1 MNYGTKIINYIL
13 ALSIFLNAV
22 MIMTVVGILPFILFI
37 SILFNALAVWYVLKL
52 IKKEENLQND
62 VLKIFKS
69 IESFSDHLESIHELE
84 AFYGDQNL
92 QNLIQHSRELINQI
106 VDLQEDYY
114 DDIETEMETYDDEDD
129 DKEEDPGEEKK
140 E

>member
-1 MNYGTKIINYIL
+1 
-13 ALSIFLNAV
+13 
-22 MIMTVVGILPFILFI
+22 MTVVGILPFILFI

>member
-1 MNYGTKIINYIL
+1 MINYIL

-37 SILFNALAVWYVLKL
+37 SILFNALAAWYVLKL

-114 DDIETEMETYDDEDD
+114 DDIETEMETYDEDND
-129 DKEEDPGEEKK
+129 DEEDPGEEKK